1 VQTRL
6 VRGRGGVF
14 EVTMGN
20 DLLFSKKELRRFP
33 RSGEVEDIVARRLG
47 RAAR

>member
-1 VQTRL
+1 MQTRL

-33 RSGEVEDIVARRLG
+33 RGGEVEALVAERL
-47 RAAR
+47 R